1 MTQLTNLRVFNQ
13 ARANIRALSKLCDR
27 TRNFGD
33 LKDQAKR
40 AAVSVVSNIAE
51 GHGSSS
57 KPQTLKFFKIARASN
72 HELHAQI
79 LIINDLNPGQ
89 SVDELLADITY
100 VGKMLTRFIQATG

>member
-13 ARANIRALSKLCDR
+13 ARANIRALSKLCDQTR
-27 TRNFGD
+27 TFGD

-51 GHGSSS
+51 GHGSST

-72 HELHAQI
+72 HELYAQV
-79 LIINDLNPGQ
+79 LIIGDLHPNKDL
-89 SVDELLADITY
+89 SEITENIIY
-100 VGKMLTRFIQATG
+100 VGKMLTRFIQHTE

>member
-1 MTQLTNLRVFNQ
+1 MTHLTNLRVFNQ
-13 ARANIRALSKLCDR
+13 ARANIRALSKLCDQ

-33 LKDQAKR
+33 IKDQAKR

-72 HELHAQI
+72 HELYAQI
-79 LIINDLNPGQ
+79 LVIADLHPNKDLTDIL
-89 SVDELLADITY
+89 DETAY
-100 VGKMLTRFIQATG
+100 VGKMLTRFIQSTV